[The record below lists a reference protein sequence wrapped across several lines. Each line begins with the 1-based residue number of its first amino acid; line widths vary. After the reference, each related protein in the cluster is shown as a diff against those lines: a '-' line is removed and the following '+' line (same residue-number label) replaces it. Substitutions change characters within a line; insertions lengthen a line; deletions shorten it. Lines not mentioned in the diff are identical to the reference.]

1 MMVWNEKSSNS
12 WKEEGMMGTHD
23 ETTKN
28 FFEDS
33 SVECVLTDRGQSDGV
48 LSDQFVSTCY
58 THHQKTVI
66 CDAEDEETGLR
77 RVIAFIGGLDL
88 TDGRYDTCD
97 FPLFNTINT
106 LHKDDFYSNCVE
118 GATAGTGP
126 RQPWHDNHAKV
137 EGPAALDI
145 KQNFV
150 ERWNKQACEHISRLY
165 ALDEEE
171 FNLHANPQIPQ
182 NEGGHWALQLFRSI
196 TSDSCVLLDNDR
208 APHLH
213 RKAGRIVENSIMR
226 CMTQQIR
233 NAKNFIY
240 MENQYFLG
248 SAYAWMEN
256 SDTLAQHI
264 IPLEIAQKICD
275 KISQGEEFRAYI
287 VIPMFP
293 EGIPT
298 TGPIQEILYWQFRT
312 IQAMYRRIANAIQE
326 NGMDTVPTDYL
337 RFFCLAKREGPEDV
351 PVDELEEPTEGS
363 QPAIIRST
371 LRHCIYV
378 HSKMTIIDDDYVLI
392 GSANINQR
400 SLAGERDTEIAMGGY
415 QPNHTIEEEGDPRG
429 DIHTYRMALW
439 TAHFGGFD
447 EAFLNPNTQECMDKV
462 KEISQTFWNVY
473 TADDPEHSDIHMLPY
488 PINVNDD
495 GDVTNLEP
503 PFDCFPDTEANVL
516 GCRSSYPQ
524 LPEKLT
530 T

>member
-1 MMVWNEKSSNS
+1 
-12 WKEEGMMGTHD
+12 
-23 ETTKN
+23 
-28 FFEDS
+28 
-33 SVECVLTDRGQSDGV
+33 
-48 LSDQFVSTCY
+48 
-58 THHQKTVI
+58 
-66 CDAEDEETGLR
+66 
-77 RVIAFIGGLDL
+77 
-88 TDGRYDTCD
+88 
-97 FPLFNTINT
+97 
-106 LHKDDFYSNCVE
+106 
-118 GATAGTGP
+118 
-126 RQPWHDNHAKV
+126 
-137 EGPAALDI
+137 
-145 KQNFV
+145 
-150 ERWNKQACEHISRLY
+150 
-165 ALDEEE
+165 
-171 FNLHANPQIPQ
+171 
-182 NEGGHWALQLFRSI
+182 
-196 TSDSCVLLDNDR
+196 
-208 APHLH
+208 
-213 RKAGRIVENSIMR
+213 
-226 CMTQQIR
+226 
-233 NAKNFIY
+233 
-240 MENQYFLG
+240 
-248 SAYAWMEN
+248 MEN

-351 PVDELEEPTEGS
+351 PVDELEEPVEGS

-462 KEISQTFWNVY
+462 DEISQTFWNIY

-488 PINVNDD
+488 PINVQDD
-495 GDVTNLEP
+495 GDVTNLEA

-516 GCRSSYPQ
+516 GCRSSLPQ